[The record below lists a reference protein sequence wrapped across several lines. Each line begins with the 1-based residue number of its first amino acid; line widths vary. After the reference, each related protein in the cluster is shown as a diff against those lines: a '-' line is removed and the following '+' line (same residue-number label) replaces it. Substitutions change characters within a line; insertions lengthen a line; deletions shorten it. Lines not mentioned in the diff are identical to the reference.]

1 MRWSHQE
8 QLVVSLAMA
17 AVVAA
22 GGLLLVLRRPP
33 PPVRFVEP
41 PLPTEVVVQVDGEV
55 IQPGLYRVTR
65 GARVEDVIQAAGGLT
80 VEADLS
86 AVNRARIVRD
96 GDRVIIP
103 RREPAS
109 PAAGSPA
116 RVIDLNTATAA
127 DLQTLPGIGPV
138 LAGRIIAYRTRHGPF
153 QRLEDLLEV
162 EGIGPRLLQRLQSA
176 MTVH

>member
-8 QLVVSLAMA
+8 QLVVGLAIAA
-17 AVVAA
+17 AVVA
-22 GGLLLVLRRPP
+22 GGLLLVLRRSP

-41 PLPTEVVVQVDGEV
+41 PLPTEIVVQVDGEV

-65 GARVEDVIQAAGGLT
+65 GARVEDAVQAAGGVT
-80 VEADLS
+80 AEADLS
-86 AVNRARIVRD
+86 AVNRARILRD
-96 GDRVIIP
+96 GDRVTVP
-103 RREPAS
+103 ARAGAS
-109 PAAGSPA
+109 PGAGSPA

-153 QRLEDLLEV
+153 QRVEDLLQV
-162 EGIGPRLLQRLQSA
+162 EGIGARLLQHLRS
-176 MTVH
+176 TVIVQ